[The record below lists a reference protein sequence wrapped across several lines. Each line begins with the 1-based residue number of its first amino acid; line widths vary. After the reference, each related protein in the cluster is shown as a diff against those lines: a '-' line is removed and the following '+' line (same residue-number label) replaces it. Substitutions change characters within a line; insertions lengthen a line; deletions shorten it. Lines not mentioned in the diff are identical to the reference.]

1 MRLIANL
8 LIAVLVGYTLSI
20 LINTSV
26 SAATLVGF
34 GIEVSLKDRF
44 DMIVTEWMGLATLYL
59 PIYLVV
65 QSAAFLLLLRVVR
78 SGQYPLLALR
88 GLYSAVGALSLM
100 AVYLAFD
107 TALGQSGVL
116 VASGRTTAGLI
127 AHSATG
133 AVSGLIFC
141 LFRERSSGATA

>member
-34 GIEVSLKDRF
+34 GIEVSLNDRF

-65 QSAAFLLLLRVVR
+65 QTAAFLVLLRLVR
-78 SGQYPLLALR
+78 SRQYQLSTLR
-88 GLYSAVGALSLM
+88 GLYTAVGALSLM

-116 VASGRTTAGLI
+116 VASGRTTAGLL

-141 LFRERSSGATA
+141 LLRERSSGATA

>member
-8 LIAVLVGYTLSI
+8 LIAVLLGYTLSI

-34 GIEVSLKDRF
+34 GIEVSLNDRF

-65 QSAAFLLLLRVVR
+65 QSVAFLLLLRLAR
-78 SGQYPLLALR
+78 SGQYQRLTLR
-88 GLYSAVGALSLM
+88 GLYTAVGGLSLM

-116 VASGRTTAGLI
+116 VASGRTTAGLL

-141 LFRERSSGATA
+141 LLRERSSGVTG

>member
-1 MRLIANL
+1 LQTFLSR
-8 LIAVLVGYTLSI
+8 VLMGYTLSI

-34 GIEVSLKDRF
+34 GIEVSLSDRF

-65 QSAAFLLLLRVVR
+65 QTGAFLLLLRLVR
-78 SGQYPLLALR
+78 SGQYQRLTLR
-88 GLYSAVGALSLM
+88 GLYTAVGALSLM

-116 VASGRTTAGLI
+116 VASGRTTAGLL

-133 AVSGLIFC
+133 AVSGLVFC
-141 LFRERSSGATA
+141 LLRERSSGATA

>member
-34 GIEVSLKDRF
+34 GIEVSLDDRF

-59 PIYLVV
+59 PI
-65 QSAAFLLLLRVVR
+65 
-78 SGQYPLLALR
+78 
-88 GLYSAVGALSLM
+88 
-100 AVYLAFD
+100 
-107 TALGQSGVL
+107 
-116 VASGRTTAGLI
+116 I
-127 AHSATG
+127 
-133 AVSGLIFC
+133 
-141 LFRERSSGATA
+141 

>member
-65 QSAAFLLLLRVVR
+65 QSAAFLLLL
-78 SGQYPLLALR
+78 P
-88 GLYSAVGALSLM
+88 
-100 AVYLAFD
+100 
-107 TALGQSGVL
+107 L
-116 VASGRTTAGLI
+116 VATGRMTPLMDKTFALNEALAAQDYMASGTHAGKL
-127 AHSATG
+127 
-133 AVSGLIFC
+133 LLRC
-141 LFRERSSGATA
+141 N